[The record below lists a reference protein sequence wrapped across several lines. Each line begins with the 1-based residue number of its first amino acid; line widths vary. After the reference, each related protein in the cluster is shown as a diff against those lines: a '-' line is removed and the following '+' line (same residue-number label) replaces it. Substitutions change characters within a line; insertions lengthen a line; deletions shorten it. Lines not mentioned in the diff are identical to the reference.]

1 MKGVE
6 TTIPRLIV
14 AVIICLV
21 FFLILFPAVQK
32 VWAYI
37 QEKFGLT
44 SLSPLEKAVLCAYY
58 RCMEGCAG
66 DNTNEYCSDFWVDAC
81 NKPEKAGL
89 LGSDLKVCD
98 WASEQY
104 PVELKDISEQEIKKQ
119 IHNIEFDCI
128 YTDDS
133 NLNPTVTLPG
143 PMLFLRINKALLK
156 NIKREDCSPFSKAV
170 MKATISANKK
180 VFISMPGSS
189 YGPDWMEVDVYDNP
203 KYIVLTPGVEKQVSI
218 NAMNWNRIA
227 VEGVGDVLVKLKS
240 EWGSWTGLYIKC
252 PSDTTVDISLQDC
265 RNGVWL
271 CDNNFFIKCTDTT
284 TLNVLYKSPATGGA
298 AGPKK

>member
-6 TTIPRLIV
+6 TTTVRLVI
-14 AVIICLV
+14 AVVLGIAILIFL
-21 FFLILFPAVQK
+21 FFQFPK
-32 VWAYI
+32 LLAYI
-37 QEKFGLT
+37 QEKLT
-44 SLSPLEKAVLCAYY
+44 PLSPLEKAILCAYY

-218 NAMNWNRIA
+218 NPMNWNRIA
-227 VEGVGDVLVKLKS
+227 VEGVGDVLVKLT
-240 EWGSWTGLYIKC
+240 GQITWTGLSIKC

-265 RNGVWL
+265 KNGVWL

-298 AGPKK
+298 AGPKR